1 MRRRVLIVEDDE
13 DIRASLELALGD
25 AGWDVATAVN
35 GRDGLRAA
43 LTGRPPDVVVLDL
56 MMPVMHGWELTQMLR
71 AHPALGRVP
80 LVVTSAGTDDGHV
93 EADAVLHK
101 PYLLET
107 LLRVLDQLV
116 GSPRHLEPQPE
127 MI

>member
-13 DIRASLELALGD
+13 DIRASLELALAD

-80 LVVTSAGTDDGHV
+80 LVVTSAGTDDRQV
-93 EADAVLHK
+93 QADAVLHK
-101 PYLLET
+101 PYSLDI
-107 LLRVLDQLV
+107 LLRLLDRLV
-116 GSPRHLEPQPE
+116 GPRHLEPQPE